1 MGRVMGRAMGR
12 MIGALVCG
20 CCIATAQAQSLTLSV
35 DAIEH
40 PALAASGVRISLTGA
55 ADGHAQI
62 EVDKLRIAGRDYAK
76 LKLECE
82 ALRWTAASIECPRGT
97 LRMPGEKQ
105 PWPLH
110 FSYAMQTQTL
120 DLTVEP
126 ERGEAWHLRTAGSST
141 SRSAI
146 ATLAQARLERLR
158 AFLPILSEYNAAGKV
173 SGTLR
178 WQAGAKQAIV
188 TDLHA
193 VDVVFGD
200 ASGNHAGEKIAARL
214 LLNAEANGEVWQWR
228 GDLQMESGEVLWQPF
243 YFAQAGHRVQL
254 AGSATSKDIELTHG
268 ELALAGIGALRFS
281 GAWGR
286 AAETQPMAMKS
297 LRFETDVID
306 LAQAS
311 TPLIAPVLEQAAL
324 PKFSLAGKLRAAGT
338 LDAKG
343 VSGLDVTLTEVSA
356 EEATG
361 GYALRGMQGSI
372 PWRRDEATNANITV
386 AGASLGRLPL
396 GAFKL
401 PLAMHGFSF
410 SLPRVE
416 IPVLDGKLVLEDL
429 RAERVEKAAGG
440 EWQWQVGGALQP
452 VSMQRLTEALKLPHM
467 AGALSASIPKI
478 HQSHATV
485 EMDGALVIQ
494 VFDGFIAATNLKALE
509 PSGRVPRLYADLE
522 MRHVDLGQLTDT
534 FSFGSITGFIDG
546 DVKGLE
552 LAAWRP
558 QRFDAKIASSPG
570 DYKKRISQRAVQ
582 NISSLGGAGAGA
594 AIQRSFLGF
603 FNDFGYDRLGWSCL
617 LVAGVCE
624 MGGVETTATGYVI
637 VKGGGIPA
645 INVMGYNHRVNWEE
659 LVTRLKRVT
668 EGNSKPVIQ

>member
-1 MGRVMGRAMGR
+1 MGY
-12 MIGALVCG
+12 LVG
-20 CCIATAQAQSLTLSV
+20 VLACCSFSLTAQAQSLTLTL
-35 DAIEH
+35 DAIQH
-40 PALAASGVRISLTGA
+40 PALSASGVRLMLAAPTG
-55 ADGHAQI
+55 GHAQI
-62 EVDKLRIAGRDYAK
+62 EIDRLTIAGRDYAK
-76 LKLECE
+76 LKLECA
-82 ALRWTAASIECPRGT
+82 ALRWTAASIDCPSGT
-97 LRMPGEKQ
+97 LRLPGEKQ
-105 PWPLH
+105 SWPLR
-110 FSYAMQTQTL
+110 FTYLTQSQTL
-120 DLTVEP
+120 DLTLEP
-126 ERGEAWHLRTAGSST
+126 SLGERWQLRTAGQGG
-141 SRSAI
+141 AAAE
-146 ATLAQARLERLR
+146 ATLTQARLERLA
-158 AFLPILSEYNAAGKV
+158 AFLPAMAEYHAAGKV
-173 SGTLR
+173 TGKLR
-178 WQAGAKQAIV
+178 WQGGASKSI
-188 TDLHA
+188 A
-193 VDVVFGD
+193 VDLQAADLAFSD
-200 ASGNHAGEKIAARL
+200 ASGVHAGDKISAHL
-214 LLNAEANGEVWQWR
+214 LLNGEAGGAKSRDVWRWR
-228 GDLQMESGEVLWQPF
+228 GDVQLASGELLWQPF
-243 YFAQAGHRVQL
+243 YFAKGGHRLQ
-254 AGSATSKDIELTHG
+254 ASGTASATEIGIEKG

-281 GAWGR
+281 GSWDR
-286 AAETQPMAMKS
+286 AAKAMKQAH
-297 LRFETDVID
+297 FETDNID
-306 LAQAS
+306 LALAS
-311 TPLIAPVLEQAAL
+311 APLIAPVLEQAAL
-324 PKFSLAGKLRAAGT
+324 PKFAFGGKLRAAGVF
-338 LDAKG
+338 DAKG
-343 VSGLDVTLTEVSA
+343 PSRFDLALTDISA

-361 GYALRGMQGSI
+361 RYALRGVSGAI
-372 PWRRDEATNANITV
+372 PWRRDEAATANILV
-386 AGASLGRLPL
+386 AGANFGRLPL

-410 SLPRVE
+410 TLPRVD

-429 RAERVEKAAGG
+429 RAVKANNG
-440 EWQWQVGGALQP
+440 EWQWQVAGALQP
-452 VSMQRLTEALKLPHM
+452 VSMERLTETLALPRM

-494 VFDGFIAATNLKALE
+494 VFDGYIAATNLKVLE

-624 MGGVETTATGYVI
+624 MGGVETTANGYVI

-645 INVMGYNHRVNWEE
+645 INVMGYNRRVNWEE

>member
-1 MGRVMGRAMGR
+1 MGRFMATL
-12 MIGALVCG
+12 A
-20 CCIATAQAQSLTLSV
+20 CCLLSLAAQAQSLTLSL
-35 DAIEH
+35 DTLQH
-40 PALAASGVRISLTGA
+40 PALSASGLRLLLADPTG
-55 ADGHAQI
+55 GHAQI
-62 EVDKLRIAGRDYAK
+62 EIDRLTLGGHDYVK
-76 LKLECE
+76 LKLECT
-82 ALRWTAASIECPRGT
+82 ALRWTGASIDCSSGT
-97 LRMPGEKQ
+97 VHLPGEKQ
-105 PWPLH
+105 AWPLR
-110 FSYAMQTQTL
+110 FTYDTQSQTL
-120 DLTVEP
+120 DLTLEP
-126 ERGEAWHLRTAGSST
+126 TLGERWQLRIAGKGG
-141 SRSAI
+141 AAV
-146 ATLAQARLERLR
+146 ATLTQARLERLA
-158 AFLPILSEYNAAGKV
+158 AFLPAMAEYHAAGKV
-173 SGTLR
+173 TGTL
-178 WQAGAKQAIV
+178 
-188 TDLHA
+188 
-193 VDVVFGD
+193 
-200 ASGNHAGEKIAARL
+200 
-214 LLNAEANGEVWQWR
+214 QWR
-228 GDLQMESGEVLWQPF
+228 GGASKSVGVNLQAVDLAFSDVSGTHAGDKISAQLSLNGEASGAAWRWRSDVQMASGELLWQPF
-243 YFAQAGHRVQL
+243 YFAKGGHRLQASGKANPGEIGIDKGELVL
-254 AGSATSKDIELTHG
+254 AGV
-268 ELALAGIGALRFS
+268 GALRFS
-281 GAWGR
+281 GSWDR
-286 AAETQPMAMKS
+286 AAKALKQA
-297 LRFETDVID
+297 RFETDDID

-311 TPLIAPVLEQAAL
+311 APLIAPILEQAAL
-324 PKFSLAGKLRAAGT
+324 PKFTFTGKLRAAGT

-372 PWRRDEATNANITV
+372 PWRRNEATTANITV
-386 AGASLGRLPL
+386 AGASFGRLPL
-396 GAFKL
+396 GGFKL

-429 RAERVEKAAGG
+429 RADRLEKVAGG

-452 VSMQRLTEALKLPHM
+452 VSMQRLTETLKLPHM

-494 VFDGFIAATNLKALE
+494 VFDGYIAATNLKVLE
-509 PSGRVPRLYADLE
+509 PTGRVPRLYADLE

-558 QRFDAKIASSPG
+558 QRFDAKISSSPG

-624 MGGVETTATGYVI
+624 MGGVEKTATGYVI